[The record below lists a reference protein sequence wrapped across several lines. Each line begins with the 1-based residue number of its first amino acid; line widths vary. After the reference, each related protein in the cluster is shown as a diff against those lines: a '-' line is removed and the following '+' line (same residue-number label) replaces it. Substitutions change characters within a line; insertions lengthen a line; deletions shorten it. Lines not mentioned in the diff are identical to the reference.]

1 MWNEEKGGG
10 ENQMKKRIGFSVFLM
25 MMFSLIPLPAVAD
38 NSTEKER
45 VHQLEEVTV
54 RAKTGAEAFTYKPE
68 STTIDLD
75 GYEPIDIP
83 QNVGDILKDLII
95 FDFRGESAL
104 VPDDDTFQ
112 MRSFEANRFVT
123 AIDGL
128 NLRKTGGRKSS
139 HIVDY
144 AYLPTF
150 LIERIEVL
158 PGPHSALYPAK
169 SIGGVVNFI
178 TRAPRVHEELKPNIH
193 ISTSYKSYDT
203 QNHNLHVQGSL
214 QSFTYDL
221 GYQKY
226 ATDGYLRNND
236 ADIDTVFGRFGYVLP
251 SGGHVAVSGSY
262 SDADRGIVVFNDPT
276 DPQSNYDNDYPKV
289 SDALFYNWQKP
300 TWNGRG
306 YSYRLN
312 YRQPTTIGNLS
323 GDAYYSEEVRNRS
336 YLSLINP
343 ADPSLGFN
351 RLSSDTNWYQEGA
364 KIQNEFR
371 PANNH
376 LTTLI
381 GDFEQCYD
389 GEDKDRRIR
398 IRGGGIQHQWRIVP
412 RLTLTGGLRYE
423 DVNIWVSNSG
433 ITGRPPWIER
443 KWNEWLPKSF
453 LTYEL
458 DDLASVLRDTSV
470 SIGVS
475 RIWRAPD
482 YHGDYNPQGRSAGAW
497 LDPEHGVGM
506 DAVLTRRLWHDVN
519 MKVAY
524 SHYSIKDYIA
534 SNSAYAQFTPS
545 PRNPVPPGMEFMDY
559 KINLEEVVRQ
569 GVELEFTG
577 HLMRDLSFY
586 LGYAYSDLESKGDEP
601 AGVREASNR
610 SKHRINAG
618 LRYDLFENTT
628 LLLDYKFQDE
638 QVSEIAEE
646 LAPDEWIIRQV
657 AIDSFHIVDFGI
669 RQTLFHEWGP
679 LRNGVLRLFINNV
692 FDETYTDSSGYP
704 ATDRTFGI
712 GFSFKM

>member
-1 MWNEEKGGG
+1 
-10 ENQMKKRIGFSVFLM
+10 MKKGIGLTVFLVAI
-25 MMFSLIPLPAVAD
+25 FYVIPLTAIAD
-38 NSTEKER
+38 NATEKEKI
-45 VHQLEEVTV
+45 HQLDEVTV
-54 RAKTGAEAFTYKPE
+54 RAKTEGETFTFKPE

-75 GYEPIDIP
+75 SYESINIP
-83 QNVGDILKDLII
+83 QNIGDILKDLII

-128 NLRKTGGRKSS
+128 NLRKTGGRKST

-169 SIGGVVNFI
+169 SIGGVVNMI
-178 TRAPRVHEELKPNIH
+178 TRAPKVREGVKPDVNV
-193 ISTSYKSYDT
+193 STSYKSYDT
-203 QNHNLHVQGSL
+203 QNHSLFMQGSVE
-214 QSFTYDL
+214 SFTYDL

-226 ATDGYLRNND
+226 ATDGYLRNTD
-236 ADIDTVFGRFGYVLP
+236 ADIDTVFGRFGYVFP
-251 SGGHVAVSGSY
+251 SNGHIALSASY
-262 SDADRGIVVFNDPT
+262 SDADRGIVVFNDPAN
-276 DPQSNYDNDYPKV
+276 PQSNYDNDYPKV
-289 SDALFYNWQKP
+289 SDALFYDWQDSS
-300 TWNGRG
+300 WDGRNH
-306 YSYRLN
+306 SYRLN
-312 YRQPTTIGNLS
+312 YRQPSPIGNWS

-336 YLSLINP
+336 YLSLI
-343 ADPSLGFN
+343 DPTDPDLGTE
-351 RLSSDTNWYQEGA
+351 RLSSDTIWYQEGA
-364 KIQNEFR
+364 KLQNEFR
-371 PANNH
+371 FSDHH
-376 LTTLI
+376 LTTI
-381 GDFEQCYD
+381 AGDFEQCYD

-398 IRGGGIQHQWRIVP
+398 IRGGGLQHQWQIVP
-412 RLTLTGGLRYE
+412 RLSLTGGLRYE
-423 DVNIWVSNSG
+423 DVDIWVSNSG
-433 ITGRPPWIER
+433 ITGKPPWIER
-443 KWNEWLPKSF
+443 QWDEWLPKSF

-458 DDLASVLRDTSV
+458 DDLAAVLRDTSL
-470 SIGVS
+470 SFGVS

-506 DAVLTRRLWHDVN
+506 DTVFNRRLWNDIN
-519 MKVAY
+519 MKLAY
-524 SHYSIKDYIA
+524 SYYEINDYIA
-534 SNSAYAQFTPS
+534 SNSAYAKFTPG

-569 GVELEFTG
+569 GVELEFSG
-577 HLMRDLSFY
+577 HLIRDLSFY
-586 LGYAYSDLESKGDEP
+586 LGYAYTDLDSKGDEP
-601 AGVREASNR
+601 AGVNEASNR
-610 SKHRINAG
+610 SKHRVNAG
-618 LRYDLFENTT
+618 LRYDLFEKTT
-628 LLLDYKFQDE
+628 LLLDYKYQDE

-646 LAPDEWIIRQV
+646 LAEDEWIIREV
-657 AIDSFHIVDFGI
+657 AIDSFHLVDFGI

-679 LRNGVLRLFINNV
+679 MSNGVLRLFVNNV

>member
-1 MWNEEKGGG
+1 
-10 ENQMKKRIGFSVFLM
+10 MKKRIGFTVFLM
-25 MMFSLIPLPAVAD
+25 MMFSLIPLPTEAD

-54 RAKTGAEAFTYKPE
+54 RAKSLAEAFTFQPQ
-68 STTIDLD
+68 STVIELDNHETIN
-75 GYEPIDIP
+75 IP
-83 QNVGDILKDLII
+83 QNVGDIMKGLII
-95 FDFRGESAL
+95 FDFRGESSL

-150 LIERIEVL
+150 LIERIEIL

-178 TRAPRVHEELKPNIH
+178 TRAPRVNEELKPNVKV
-193 ISTSYKSYDT
+193 STSYKSYDT
-203 QNHNLHVQGSL
+203 QNHSLSLQGSV

-226 ATDGYLRNND
+226 VTDGYLRNND
-236 ADIDTVFGRFGYVLP
+236 ADIDTVFGRFGYVFP
-251 SGGHVAVSGSY
+251 SGGHVAVSASY

-276 DPQSNYDNDYPKV
+276 NPQSNYDTDYPKV
-289 SDALFYNWQKP
+289 SNALFYDWQKP

-371 PANNH
+371 LANNH
-376 LTTLI
+376 LTTLL

-433 ITGRPPWIER
+433 ITGKPPWLER
-443 KWNEWLPKSF
+443 KWNDWLPKSF

-458 DDLASVLRDTSV
+458 DDLASVLRDTSI

-497 LDPEHGVGM
+497 LDPENGVGM
-506 DAVLTRRLWHDVN
+506 DAVLTRRLWNDIN
-519 MKVAY
+519 MKLAY

-569 GVELEFTG
+569 GVELELAG

-610 SKHRINAG
+610 SKHRVNAG

-628 LLLDYKFQDE
+628 LLLDYKYQDK
-638 QVSEIAEE
+638 QISEIAEE
-646 LAPDEWIIRQV
+646 LAPDEWIIREV
-657 AIDSFHIVDFGI
+657 AIDSFHLVDFGI
-669 RQTLFHEWGP
+669 RQTLFYEWGP

-704 ATDRTFGI
+704 ATDRIFGI
-712 GFSFKM
+712 GFSFKI

>member
-1 MWNEEKGGG
+1 
-10 ENQMKKRIGFSVFLM
+10 MKKRIGFTVFLM
-25 MMFSLIPLPAVAD
+25 MMFSLIPLPTEAD

-54 RAKTGAEAFTYKPE
+54 RAKSLAEAFTFQPQ
-68 STTIDLD
+68 STVIELDNHETIN
-75 GYEPIDIP
+75 IP
-83 QNVGDILKDLII
+83 QNVGDIMKGLII
-95 FDFRGESAL
+95 FDFRGESSL

-150 LIERIEVL
+150 LIERIEIL

-178 TRAPRVHEELKPNIH
+178 TRAPRVNEELKPNVKV
-193 ISTSYKSYDT
+193 STSYKSYDT
-203 QNHNLHVQGSL
+203 QNHSLSLQGSV

-226 ATDGYLRNND
+226 VTDGYLRNND
-236 ADIDTVFGRFGYVLP
+236 ADIDTVFGRFGYVFP
-251 SGGHVAVSGSY
+251 SGGHVAVSASY

-276 DPQSNYDNDYPKV
+276 NPQSNYDTDYPKV
-289 SDALFYNWQKP
+289 SNALFYDWQKP

-371 PANNH
+371 LANNH
-376 LTTLI
+376 LTTLL

-433 ITGRPPWIER
+433 ITGKPPWIER
-443 KWNEWLPKSF
+443 KWNDWLPKSF

-458 DDLASVLRDTSV
+458 DDLASVLRDTSI

-497 LDPEHGVGM
+497 LDPENGVGM
-506 DAVLTRRLWHDVN
+506 DAVLTRRLWNDIN
-519 MKVAY
+519 MKLAY

-569 GVELEFTG
+569 GVELELAG

-610 SKHRINAG
+610 SKHRVNAG

-628 LLLDYKFQDE
+628 LLLDYKYQDK
-638 QVSEIAEE
+638 QISEIAEE
-646 LAPDEWIIRQV
+646 LAPDEWIIREV
-657 AIDSFHIVDFGI
+657 AIDSFHLVDFGI
-669 RQTLFHEWGP
+669 RQTLFYEWGP

-704 ATDRTFGI
+704 ATDRIFGI
-712 GFSFKM
+712 GFSFKI

>member
-1 MWNEEKGGG
+1 
-10 ENQMKKRIGFSVFLM
+10 MKKGIGVIGFYVM
-25 MMFSLIPLPAVAD
+25 ILILAPFQAIAD
-38 NSTEKER
+38 NTENER

-54 RAKTGAEAFTYKPE
+54 REKTGAEAFTFQPQ
-68 STTIDLD
+68 STVIELNNHETI
-75 GYEPIDIP
+75 GIP
-83 QNVGDILKDLII
+83 QNVGDIMKDLII

-150 LIERIEVL
+150 LIERIEIL

-169 SIGGVVNFI
+169 SIGGVANFI
-178 TRAPRVHEELKPNIH
+178 TRAPRVNEELKPNINV
-193 ISTSYKSYDT
+193 STSYKSYDT
-203 QNHNLHVQGSL
+203 QNHSLSLQGSV

-236 ADIDTVFGRFGYVLP
+236 ADIDTVFGRFGYVFP
-251 SGGHVAVSGSY
+251 SGGHVAVSASY

-276 DPQSNYDNDYPKV
+276 DPQSNYDNNYPKV
-289 SDALFYNWQKP
+289 SDALFYDWQKP

-312 YRQPTTIGNLS
+312 YRQPTTIGNFS

-371 PANNH
+371 LANNH

-398 IRGGGIQHQWRIVP
+398 IRGGGIQHQWQIVP

-458 DDLASVLRDTSV
+458 DDLASVLRDTSI

-475 RIWRAPD
+475 RVWRAPD

-506 DAVLTRRLWHDVN
+506 DAVLTRRLWKDIN
-519 MKVAY
+519 MKLAY
-524 SHYSIKDYIA
+524 FHYSIKDYIA

-559 KINLEEVVRQ
+559 KINLEEMVRQ

-610 SKHRINAG
+610 SKHRVNAG

-628 LLLDYKFQDE
+628 LLLDYKYQDK

-646 LAPDEWIIRQV
+646 LAPDEWIIREV

-669 RQTLFHEWGP
+669 RQTLFNEWGP
-679 LRNGVLRLFINNV
+679 LSNGVLRLFVNNV

>member
-1 MWNEEKGGG
+1 
-10 ENQMKKRIGFSVFLM
+10 MKKGIGFIGFYM
-25 MMFSLIPLPAVAD
+25 MLFILAPFQAIAD
-38 NSTEKER
+38 NTENER

-54 RAKTGAEAFTYKPE
+54 REKTGAEAFTFQPQ
-68 STTIDLD
+68 STVIELNNHETI
-75 GYEPIDIP
+75 GIP
-83 QNVGDILKDLII
+83 QNVGDIMKDLII

-150 LIERIEVL
+150 LIERIEIL

-169 SIGGVVNFI
+169 SIGGVANFI
-178 TRAPRVHEELKPNIH
+178 TRAPRVNEELKPNINV
-193 ISTSYKSYDT
+193 STSYKSYDT
-203 QNHNLHVQGSL
+203 QNHSLSLQGSV

-236 ADIDTVFGRFGYVLP
+236 ADIDTVFGRLGYVFP
-251 SGGHVAVSGSY
+251 SGGHVAVSASY

-289 SDALFYNWQKP
+289 SDALFYDWQKP

-312 YRQPTTIGNLS
+312 YRQPTTIGNFS

-371 PANNH
+371 LANNH

-398 IRGGGIQHQWRIVP
+398 IRGGGIQHQWQIVP

-458 DDLASVLRDTSV
+458 DDLASVLRDTSI

-506 DAVLTRRLWHDVN
+506 DAVLTRRLWNDIN
-519 MKVAY
+519 MKLAY
-524 SHYSIKDYIA
+524 FHYSIKDYIA

-559 KINLEEVVRQ
+559 KINLEEMVRQ

-601 AGVREASNR
+601 AGVNEASNR
-610 SKHRINAG
+610 SKHRVNTG
-618 LRYDLFENTT
+618 LRYNLFENTT
-628 LLLDYKFQDE
+628 LLLDYKYQDK

-646 LAPDEWIIRQV
+646 LTPDEWIIREV
-657 AIDSFHIVDFGI
+657 AIDSFHLVDFGV
-669 RQTLFHEWGP
+669 RQTLFHKWGA
-679 LRNGVLRLFINNV
+679 LSHGVLRLFVNNV
-692 FDETYTDSSGYP
+692 FDERYTDSSGYP

>member
-1 MWNEEKGGG
+1 
-10 ENQMKKRIGFSVFLM
+10 MKKGPGFSVFM
-25 MMFSLIPLPAVAD
+25 VMMFFLIPLTAIAD
-38 NSTEKER
+38 NATEKEKI
-45 VHQLEEVTV
+45 HQLDEVTV
-54 RAKTGAEAFTYKPE
+54 RAKTEGETFTFKPE

-75 GYEPIDIP
+75 SYESINIP
-83 QNVGDILKDLII
+83 QNIGDILKDLII

-128 NLRKTGGRKSS
+128 NLRKTGGRKST

-169 SIGGVVNFI
+169 SIGGVVNMI
-178 TRAPRVHEELKPNIH
+178 TRAPKVREGVKPDVNV
-193 ISTSYKSYDT
+193 STSYKSYDT
-203 QNHNLHVQGSL
+203 QNHSLFMQGSVE
-214 QSFTYDL
+214 SFTYDL

-226 ATDGYLRNND
+226 ATDGYLRNTD
-236 ADIDTVFGRFGYVLP
+236 ADIDTVFGRFGYVFP
-251 SGGHVAVSGSY
+251 SNGHIALSASY
-262 SDADRGIVVFNDPT
+262 SDADRGIVVFNDPAN
-276 DPQSNYDNDYPKV
+276 PQSNYDNDYPKV
-289 SDALFYNWQKP
+289 SDALFYDWQDSS
-300 TWNGRG
+300 WDGRNH
-306 YSYRLN
+306 SYRLN
-312 YRQPTTIGNLS
+312 YRQPSPIGNWS

-336 YLSLINP
+336 YLSLI
-343 ADPSLGFN
+343 DPTDPDLGTE
-351 RLSSDTNWYQEGA
+351 RLSSDTIWYQEGA
-364 KIQNEFR
+364 KLQNEFR
-371 PANNH
+371 FSDHH
-376 LTTLI
+376 LTTI
-381 GDFEQCYD
+381 AGDFEQCYD

-398 IRGGGIQHQWRIVP
+398 IRGGGLQHQWQIVP
-412 RLTLTGGLRYE
+412 RLSLTGGLRYE
-423 DVNIWVSNSG
+423 DVDIWVSNSG
-433 ITGRPPWIER
+433 ITGKPPWIER
-443 KWNEWLPKSF
+443 QWDEWLPKSF

-458 DDLASVLRDTSV
+458 DDLAAVLRDTSL
-470 SIGVS
+470 SFGVS

-506 DAVLTRRLWHDVN
+506 DTVFNRRLWNDIN
-519 MKVAY
+519 MKLAY
-524 SHYSIKDYIA
+524 SYYEINDYIA
-534 SNSAYAQFTPS
+534 SNSAYAKFTPG

-569 GVELEFTG
+569 GVELEFSG
-577 HLMRDLSFY
+577 HLIRDLSFY
-586 LGYAYSDLESKGDEP
+586 LGYAYTDLDSKGDEP
-601 AGVREASNR
+601 AGVNEASNR
-610 SKHRINAG
+610 SKHRVNAG
-618 LRYDLFENTT
+618 LRYDLFEKTT
-628 LLLDYKFQDE
+628 LLLDYKYQDE

-646 LAPDEWIIRQV
+646 LAEDEWIIREV
-657 AIDSFHIVDFGI
+657 AIDSFHLVDFGI

-679 LRNGVLRLFINNV
+679 MSNGVLRLFVNNV

>member
-1 MWNEEKGGG
+1 
-10 ENQMKKRIGFSVFLM
+10 MKKGIGVIGFYVM
-25 MMFSLIPLPAVAD
+25 ILILAPFQAIAD
-38 NSTEKER
+38 NTENER

-54 RAKTGAEAFTYKPE
+54 REKTGAEAFTFQPQ
-68 STTIDLD
+68 STVIELNNHETI
-75 GYEPIDIP
+75 GIP
-83 QNVGDILKDLII
+83 QNVGDIMKDLII

-150 LIERIEVL
+150 LIERIEIL

-169 SIGGVVNFI
+169 SIGGVANFI
-178 TRAPRVHEELKPNIH
+178 TRAPRVNEELKPNINV
-193 ISTSYKSYDT
+193 STSYKSYDT
-203 QNHNLHVQGSL
+203 QNHSLSLQGSV

-236 ADIDTVFGRFGYVLP
+236 ADIDTVFGRFGYVFP
-251 SGGHVAVSGSY
+251 SGGHVAVSASY

-276 DPQSNYDNDYPKV
+276 DPQSNYDNNYPKV
-289 SDALFYNWQKP
+289 SDALFYDWQKP

-312 YRQPTTIGNLS
+312 YRQPTTIGNFS

-371 PANNH
+371 LANNH

-398 IRGGGIQHQWRIVP
+398 IRGGGIQHQWQIVP

-458 DDLASVLRDTSV
+458 DDLASVLRDTSI

-475 RIWRAPD
+475 RVWRAPD

-506 DAVLTRRLWHDVN
+506 DAVLSRRLWNDIN
-519 MKVAY
+519 MKLAY
-524 SHYSIKDYIA
+524 FHYSIKDYIA

-559 KINLEEVVRQ
+559 KINLEEMVRQ

-601 AGVREASNR
+601 AGLREASNR
-610 SKHRINAG
+610 SKHRVNAG

-628 LLLDYKFQDE
+628 LLLDYKYQDK

-646 LAPDEWIIRQV
+646 LAPDEWIIREV

-669 RQTLFHEWGP
+669 RQTLFNEWGP
-679 LRNGVLRLFINNV
+679 LSNGVLRLFVNNV

>member
-1 MWNEEKGGG
+1 
-10 ENQMKKRIGFSVFLM
+10 MKKRIGFTVFLV
-25 MMFSLIPLPAVAD
+25 MMFSLIPLPAIAD
-38 NSTEKER
+38 NGPEKER
-45 VHQLEEVTV
+45 VHQLDEVTV
-54 RAKTGAEAFTYKPE
+54 RAKTGAEALTYKPE

-75 GYEPIDIP
+75 SYESIDIL
-83 QNVGDILKDLII
+83 QNIGDILKGLII

-150 LIERIEVL
+150 LIDRIEVL

-169 SIGGVVNFI
+169 SIGGVVNMI
-178 TRAPRVHEELKPNIH
+178 TRAPRVREELKPDIN

-203 QNHNLHVQGSL
+203 QNHSLSIQGSVE
-214 QSFTYDL
+214 SFTYDL

-226 ATDGYLRNND
+226 STDGYLRNTD
-236 ADIDTVFGRFGYVLP
+236 ADIDTVFGRLGYVFP
-251 SGGHVAVSGSY
+251 SGGHIALSTSY
-262 SDADRGIVVFNDPT
+262 SDADRGIVVVNDPAN
-276 DPQSNYDNDYPKV
+276 PLSNYDNDYPKV
-289 SDALFYNWQKP
+289 SDALFYDWQDSS
-300 TWNGRG
+300 WNGRNH
-306 YSYRLN
+306 SYRLN
-312 YRQPTTIGNLS
+312 YRQPTPIGNLS
-323 GDAYYSEEVRNRS
+323 ADAYYSEEVRNRS
-336 YLSLINP
+336 YLSLINT
-343 ADPSLGFN
+343 ADPSLGSE
-351 RLSSDTNWYQEGA
+351 RLSSDTTWYQEGA
-364 KIQNEFR
+364 KIQNEFQF
-371 PANNH
+371 AANH
-376 LTTLI
+376 LTTI
-381 GDFEQCYD
+381 EGDFEQCYD

-398 IRGGGIQHQWRIVP
+398 IRGGGLQHQWQIVP
-412 RLTLTGGLRYE
+412 RLSLTGGLRYE

-443 KWNEWLPKSF
+443 QWDEWLPKSF

-458 DDLASVLRDTSV
+458 DDLAVALRDTSL
-470 SIGVS
+470 SFGVS

-497 LDPEHGVGM
+497 LDPEHGVGV
-506 DAVLTRRLWHDVN
+506 DTVFTRRLWNDIH
-519 MKVAY
+519 MKLAY
-524 SHYSIKDYIA
+524 SYYEIKDYIA
-534 SNSAYAQFTPS
+534 SNSTYADFTPS

-559 KINLEEVVRQ
+559 KINLEKVIRQ
-569 GVELEFTG
+569 GVELEFSG
-577 HLMRDLSFY
+577 DLMRDLSFY
-586 LGYAYSDLESKGDEP
+586 LGYAYSDLDSKGDEP

-610 SKHRINAG
+610 SKHRVNAG

-628 LLLDYKFQDE
+628 LLLDYKYQDE
-638 QVSEIAEE
+638 QVNEIAEE
-646 LAPDEWIIRQV
+646 LAEDVWVIREV
-657 AIDSFHIVDFGI
+657 AIDSFHLVDFGI

-679 LRNGVLRLFINNV
+679 MSNGVLRLFVKNV